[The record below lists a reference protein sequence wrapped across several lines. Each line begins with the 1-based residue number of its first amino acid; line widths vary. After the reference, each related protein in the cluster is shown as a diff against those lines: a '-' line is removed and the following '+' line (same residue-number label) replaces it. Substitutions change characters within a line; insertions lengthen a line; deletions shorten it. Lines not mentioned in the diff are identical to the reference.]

1 MSPPDRGML
10 EPALVVSRR
19 QLATA
24 QDPFETA
31 FSHAPIGM
39 ALVGLDGSWLKV
51 NDAVCSMLGWP
62 EEELLRRNFQDIT
75 HPDDL
80 EADLAQVE
88 LLIAGEIN
96 EYEMEKRYITRSG
109 GRIWA
114 HLSVS
119 LVRDEHGR
127 PVHFI
132 SQLQDITERK
142 RSERLL
148 RAADAEARAQRDY
161 ANTIIGA
168 MHEGYA
174 LTVAG
179 EIKAV
184 NEALCQLVGF
194 SEEELLGLREPFP
207 FFPPERRAENMELS
221 RRIVER
227 RGGTFEMTLMRKDG
241 ERFEAEMTTRPAV
254 DQAGNVL
261 GFVNTL
267 RDVSVQRR
275 QQRELEVL
283 ARTDSLTGLANR
295 HVLQESLES
304 AAAIARRHGRGL
316 ALILLDLDWFKQVN
330 DRHGHPV
337 GDAVLI
343 EVARRMEHT
352 VRIGEVLARVGGEE
366 FAWLLPETTAE
377 QAIVAADRA
386 RQVIDS
392 VPFATAGQL
401 TMSAGVGL
409 MEAPSDGDALYRL
422 ADRALYEAKQQGR
435 NRTSCRT
442 AAPMVDPFV
451 SDVGDDDDE
460 SDAIPR
466 PTLG

>member
-1 MSPPDRGML
+1 MSGLVGHETDRGSL
-10 EPALVVSRR
+10 EADLVDSRR
-19 QLATA
+19 QLAEV
-24 QDPFETA
+24 QDLFETA

-51 NDAVCSMLGWP
+51 NGAVCSMLGWP
-62 EEELLRRNFQDIT
+62 EDELLQRTFQDLT

-80 EADLAQVE
+80 EADLAQVQ

-96 EYEMEKRYITRSG
+96 GYEMEKRYITRSG
-109 GRIWA
+109 SRIWA

-119 LVRDEHGR
+119 LVRDDQGR
-127 PVHFI
+127 PRHFI

-142 RSERLL
+142 SNDRRL
-148 RAADAEARAQRDY
+148 RAAEVEARAQRDY

-174 LTVAG
+174 LTVDG

-184 NEALCQLVGF
+184 NEALCDLMGF
-194 SEEELLGLREPFP
+194 SEQEMLGVRPPYP
-207 FFPPERRAENMELS
+207 FFPPERREENMALR
-221 RRIVER
+221 RRILDR

-241 ERFEAEMTTRPAV
+241 ERFQAEITTRPAV
-254 DQAGNVL
+254 DQTGKGL
-261 GFVNTL
+261 GFVNTF

-283 ARTDSLTGLANR
+283 ANTDSLTGLANR

-304 AAAIARRHGRGL
+304 AAALARRRGRRL

-330 DRHGHPV
+330 DRYGHPV

-343 EVARRMEHT
+343 EVARRLEQT
-352 VRIGEVLARVGGEE
+352 ARAGEVLARVGGEE
-366 FAWLLPETTAE
+366 FAWLVPEATAE

-386 RQVIDS
+386 RRVINS

-409 MEAPSDGDALYRL
+409 MEAPSDGESLYRL

-435 NRTSCRT
+435 NRTSCQVGSPLIDPC
-442 AAPMVDPFV
+442 ADEAPP
-451 SDVGDDDDE
+451 
-460 SDAIPR
+460 ATR
-466 PTLG
+466 ALQR